1 MAPHRFRG
9 IQEDSRSESSST
21 REKQAGVLLSG
32 ISKVRHYA
40 AATSAGGSNLK
51 DVTLATTSVN
61 AQHNGQDGQGT
72 VEKVPFEQ
80 RQERPKLTLQDID
93 SLALLRWRDSQCLQ
107 ASASLE

>member
-32 ISKVRHYA
+32 ISKVRRYA
-40 AATSAGGSNLK
+40 AAPAGSGSNLR
-51 DVTLATTSVN
+51 DVTLATASVI

-72 VEKVPFEQ
+72 VEKVAFER
-80 RQERPKLTLQDID
+80 RQERLEAD
-93 SLALLRWRDSQCLQ
+93 C
-107 ASASLE
+107 ASRRFTGHPSMARSSMPTSKRIA